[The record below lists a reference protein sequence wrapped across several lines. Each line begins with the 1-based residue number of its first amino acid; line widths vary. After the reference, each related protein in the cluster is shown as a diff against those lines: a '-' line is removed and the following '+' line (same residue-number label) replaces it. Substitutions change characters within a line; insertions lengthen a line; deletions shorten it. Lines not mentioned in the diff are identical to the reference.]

1 MGNTPKSL
9 FEETTTMTTQTTQ
22 NLVNQKLEAFERL
35 LTEFEMS
42 FQYVQDMHGQRRFPL
57 LSVADSVHYLHALWI
72 CECKDRLLSIY
83 KNIERYEGRYC
94 LDLLQRWQAGETA
107 DVIAFLHGKLDGF
120 PFVELTHRITEA
132 KTARSADDG
141 LVRRLVHGRLTL
153 LNRSMNLMQALDA
166 IFVLPEDDLRNEVQA
181 ACVHYGHSPS
191 QIEHQLAEME
201 NPLYSYVPHQLLA
214 RRNMLVMNTLGM
226 KVMTLPTDR
235 PGERTWKVTVPTEPR
250 PSFAVHMIAG
260 YQELVSPSHNNIM
273 GHRFVDRP
281 EKDSNGFR

>member
-1 MGNTPKSL
+1 MATTPAAEILAK
-9 FEETTTMTTQTTQ
+9 
-22 NLVNQKLEAFERL
+22 QKLEAFERL
-35 LTEFEMS
+35 QSEFETS
-42 FQYVQDMHGQRRFPL
+42 FYFVQKVHGQWRFSTFP
-57 LSVADSVHYLHALWI
+57 VMESVHYLHALWV

-83 KNIERYEGRYC
+83 KNISRYEGRYC

-120 PFVELTHRITEA
+120 PFVELTHQIMDA

-141 LVRRLVHGRLTL
+141 LVRRLVHGRVTL

-166 IFVLPEDDLRNEVQA
+166 IFVLSEDDLRNEVQA

-191 QIEHQLAEME
+191 QIEQQLAEME

-214 RRNMLVMNTLGM
+214 RRNMLVMNTLGV

-281 EKDSNGFR
+281 EKDSKGFRV

>member
-1 MGNTPKSL
+1 MVTTPAAEIMAK
-9 FEETTTMTTQTTQ
+9 
-22 NLVNQKLEAFERL
+22 QKLEAFERL
-35 LTEFEMS
+35 QSEFETS
-42 FQYVQDMHGQRRFPL
+42 FYFVQEVHGQWRFSTFP
-57 LSVADSVHYLHALWI
+57 VMESVHYLHALWV

-83 KNIERYEGRYC
+83 KNIKRFEGRYC
-94 LDLLQRWQAGETA
+94 LDLLQRWQTGETA

-120 PFVELTHRITEA
+120 PFVELTHQIMET

-141 LVRRLVHGRLTL
+141 LVRRLVHGRVTL

-201 NPLYSYVPHQLLA
+201 NPLYSYVPHKLLA
-214 RRNMLVMNTLGM
+214 RRNMLVMNTLGV

-281 EKDSNGFR
+281 EKDSNGFRV

>member
-1 MGNTPKSL
+1 MVATL
-9 FEETTTMTTQTTQ
+9 TVEE
-22 NLVNQKLEAFERL
+22 LAKQKLEAFEQLRP
-35 LTEFEMS
+35 EFESS
-42 FQYVQDMHGQRRFPL
+42 FHFVQEVHGQWRFSTFP
-57 LSVADSVHYLHALWI
+57 VMESVHYLHALWV

-83 KNIERYEGRYC
+83 KNVERYEGRYC

-120 PFVELTHRITEA
+120 PFVELTHQIMDA

-201 NPLYSYVPHQLLA
+201 NPLYSYVPHKLLA
-214 RRNMLVMNTLGM
+214 RRNMLVMNTLGV

-281 EKDSNGFR
+281 EKDSHGFRV

>member
-1 MGNTPKSL
+1 MVTTPAAEKL
-9 FEETTTMTTQTTQ
+9 AK
-22 NLVNQKLEAFERL
+22 QKLEAFERL
-35 LTEFEMS
+35 QSEFESS
-42 FQYVQDMHGQRRFPL
+42 FHFVQEVHGQMRFSTFP
-57 LSVADSVHYLHALWI
+57 VTESVHYLHSLWV

-120 PFVELTHRITEA
+120 PFVELTHQIMDA

-166 IFVLPEDDLRNEVQA
+166 IFVLPEDDLRNEAQA

-214 RRNMLVMNTLGM
+214 RRNMLVMNTLGV

-281 EKDSNGFR
+281 EKDSNGFRV

>member
-1 MGNTPKSL
+1 MVTTPAAEILAK
-9 FEETTTMTTQTTQ
+9 
-22 NLVNQKLEAFERL
+22 QKLEAFERL
-35 LTEFEMS
+35 QSEFESS
-42 FQYVQDMHGQRRFPL
+42 FHFVQEVHGQLRFSTFP
-57 LSVADSVHYLHALWI
+57 VMESVHYLHALWN

-94 LDLLQRWQAGETA
+94 LDLLQRWQTGETA
-107 DVIAFLHGKLDGF
+107 DVIAFLHRKLDGF
-120 PFVELTHRITEA
+120 PFVELTHQIMDA

-166 IFVLPEDDLRNEVQA
+166 IFILPEDDLRNEVQA

-214 RRNMLVMNTLGM
+214 RRNMLVMNTLGV
-226 KVMTLPTDR
+226 KIMTLPTDR

-250 PSFAVHMIAG
+250 PSFAVHIIAG

-281 EKDSNGFR
+281 EKDSNGFRV